1 MHARFTS
8 GKSLY
13 QSKNQV
19 MLSSKDVSMVYETLL
34 SSPGMNEPVKITL
47 HVPRKNVLLL
57 SKIIETGLLV
67 KDDSQLSLFSM
78 AGKDAVDELK
88 VLSDDILA
96 RAGLTAMTEK
106 LNSLQTKQ

>member
-1 MHARFTS
+1 
-8 GKSLY
+8 
-13 QSKNQV
+13 

-47 HVPRKNVLLL
+47 QVPRKNVLLL
-57 SKIIETGLLV
+57 SKIIEAGLLV
-67 KDDSQLSLFSM
+67 KDDSQQSLFSV

-88 VLSDDILA
+88 FLSDDILA
-96 RAGLTAMTEK
+96 RAGLTAMNEK

>member
-1 MHARFTS
+1 
-8 GKSLY
+8 
-13 QSKNQV
+13 

-47 HVPRKNVLLL
+47 QVPRKNVLLL
-57 SKIIETGLLV
+57 SKIIEAGLLA
-67 KDDSQLSLFSM
+67 KDDSQQSLFSV

-88 VLSDDILA
+88 LLSDDILA
-96 RAGLTAMTEK
+96 RAGLTAMNEK